1 MTVDEIFSKIFEHM
15 LIGIQF
21 HDDMVRAHDY
31 LNLNGLSLL
40 HVYHAR
46 EEKDN
51 YLHLSHYY
59 LSRYAKLLSIENLS
73 EYKIIP
79 ETWYKYSTYVVDN
92 NTKRNA
98 IKELME
104 KWIKW
109 EQETKKLYQ
118 EMRQELTVLGEI
130 AAALYIDQYIID
142 VDEELHDAQKKLIR
156 LETINYDLVEITNW
170 QEHLYKKYKKKLGW

>member
-1 MTVDEIFSKIFEHM
+1 M

-109 EQETKKLYQ
+109 E
-118 EMRQELTVLGEI
+118 
-130 AAALYIDQYIID
+130 
-142 VDEELHDAQKKLIR
+142 
-156 LETINYDLVEITNW
+156 
-170 QEHLYKKYKKKLGW
+170 